1 MNIDINAKV
10 SERLPYCVPPGTQI
24 AECKPCRDHEGPSA
38 YLLLA
43 TFDVTA
49 SSSELAEKELL
60 GEA

>member
-1 MNIDINAKV
+1 MRKFRSGCHTVYLLVLKLRN
-10 SERLPYCVPPGTQI
+10 
-24 AECKPCRDHEGPSA
+24 CKPCRDHEGPSA